1 MKDDKI
7 LAVPLK
13 DPRYQGYKD
22 IDDVPD
28 HNLDEISHMFEVY
41 KELEKG
47 EKAVETL
54 GWYGKEEAKRS
65 IMEGQETYRE
75 KFVG

>member
-13 DPRYQGYKD
+13 DPRSQGYKD

-28 HNLDEISHMFEVY
+28 HNLGEISHVFEAY

-54 GWYGKEEAKRS
+54 G
-65 IMEGQETYRE
+65 
-75 KFVG
+75 